1 MSLFPDDKIVNKNI
15 HPLTKVDMSKSIP
28 KKCAKTFGTSVE
40 SIFEGALVKYQY
52 NRLKDYDGN
61 MLVISKPSVDWSPYD
76 FLVDNRLLKIAE
88 PKIFKVQVKSTS
100 NDKSITIAKSTG
112 SRFSKSW
119 ERYFHHYTEHEV
131 DIFACYIN
139 NKDEWWLIPQKLVG
153 ENTSIKFTH
162 TKFAGCKNNFE
173 VFYV

>member
-1 MSLFPDDKIVNKNI
+1 MSLFPDDKVIDKNI

-28 KKCAKTFGTSVE
+28 KKCAITFGTSVE

-52 NRLKDYDGN
+52 SRLRDYEGN

-88 PKIFKVQVKSTS
+88 PKIFKIQVKSTS

-112 SRFSKSW
+112 SRFNKSW
-119 ERYFHHYTEHEV
+119 ERYYHHYTEDEV